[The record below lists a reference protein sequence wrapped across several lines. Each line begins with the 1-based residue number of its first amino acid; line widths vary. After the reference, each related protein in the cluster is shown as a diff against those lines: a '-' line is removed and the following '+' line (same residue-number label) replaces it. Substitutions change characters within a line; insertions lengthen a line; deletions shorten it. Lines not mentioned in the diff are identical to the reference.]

1 MPRFAPAR
9 QQVAEVL
16 EARIPYAASIEEA
29 RSLGEDV
36 SQARHGGCGVVEEAR
51 CATGAGVKKPDDG
64 VVVELK
70 NPGLCCQ
77 PKPKGNAPTVPLP
90 AKSRVWVK
98 AVSMGWSGLIVLAS
112 IS

>member
-1 MPRFAPAR
+1 MKKPEVSVKTFPRPDTAA
-9 QQVAEVL
+9 
-16 EARIPYAASIEEA
+16 AASLRKPDAPPAPE
-29 RSLGEDV
+29 L
-36 SQARHGGCGVVEEAR
+36 
-51 CATGAGVKKPDDG
+51 KKPDDG